1 MATKRK
7 KEEPKQVA
15 SWGKMLTKEELLALL
30 ARLEAKKLARKTMA
44 EEAKKISK
52 NPFIAAAQKVAAN
65 PKVPGAKTTQ
75 VQQAKKPQVQAKKP
89 TTRSAGRGR

>member
-1 MATKRK
+1 MATRK
-7 KEEPKQVA
+7 QKEEPKQVA
-15 SWGKMLTKEELLALL
+15 TWGKMLTREELLALL
-30 ARLEAKKLARKTMA
+30 ARLDAKKLARKTMA
-44 EEAKKISK
+44 EEAKKVSK
-52 NPFIAAAQKVAAN
+52 NPFIAAAQKVANN